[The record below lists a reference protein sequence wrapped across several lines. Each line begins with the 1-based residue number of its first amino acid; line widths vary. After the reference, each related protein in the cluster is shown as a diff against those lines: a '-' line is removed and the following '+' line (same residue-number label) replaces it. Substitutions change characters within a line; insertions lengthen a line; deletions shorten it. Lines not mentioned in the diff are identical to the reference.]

1 MSAQINC
8 NTFVKLF
15 YNFQTL
21 VFSTLNKS
29 TTLNHL
35 DILHFEQLKKE
46 VESRYLENHTPSFDE
61 ISKWKGIDII
71 YFQEDLRK
79 IAKGNISEKS
89 FYTYFKTSP
98 VTKLPRIDM
107 LNLLSVYAGYVSW
120 YDFKK
125 NHLFAD
131 EILHENDDQ
140 AAKGTEFITVAV
152 TDSEIEQRD
161 IPDEKIAEVHRAKT
175 EENQVLQ
182 NSTSDNQSLKENI
195 SVLETYDIQESK
207 SAFNIIKKYV
217 WLGVSVL
224 LALAVGILIY
234 KDELFS
240 KKYYYSFIDAD
251 RNSKINAELTV
262 QILKENE
269 SPILYVAKPNE
280 PFVYTTKSK
289 DLTMVVSSPYYRTDT
304 IQRNLETAPE
314 AENIELK
321 PNDYAIMLFYYSK
334 SITDL
339 KKKRVSLNYLISDN
353 ALIYQVFD
361 NQFYG
366 VETMDKQRYIN
377 LVTLPSTSLEN
388 LEVIDTQTNKAGKI
402 VMIKFKIGTNDEK
415 K

>member
-1 MSAQINC
+1 MSD
-8 NTFVKLF
+8 
-15 YNFQTL
+15 
-21 VFSTLNKS
+21 
-29 TTLNHL
+29 L
-35 DILHFEQLKKE
+35 DLLHFEQLKNE
-46 VESRYLENHTPSFDE
+46 VQTQYLENHTPSFDD

-89 FYTYFKTSP
+89 FYTYFKNSP

-107 LNLLSVYAGYVSW
+107 LNILCVYTGYVSW

-131 EILHENDDQ
+131 EILKEHEDLADAALKKLEDEQANSEVFPITLQEPEKNDKYPLISTLD
-140 AAKGTEFITVAV
+140 V
-152 TDSEIEQRD
+152 
-161 IPDEKIAEVHRAKT
+161 EKIVD
-175 EENQVLQ
+175 LQ
-182 NSTSDNQSLKENI
+182 NSTTDNQIIKAENQI
-195 SVLETYDIQESK
+195 INQDNLSHSK
-207 SAFNIIKKYV
+207 STISLVKKYL
-217 WLGVSVL
+217 WLSISAILAILVGL
-224 LALAVGILIY
+224 LGF

-240 KKYYYSFIDAD
+240 KKFYYSFIDAD
-251 RNSKINAELTV
+251 RNSKINAELQV

-289 DLTMVVSSPYYRTDT
+289 TLKMVVSSPYYKTDT
-304 IQRNLETAPE
+304 IQRNLENAPE

-334 SITDL
+334 SIKDL
-339 KKKRVSLNYLISDN
+339 KKKRVTLNYLISDN

-377 LVTLPSTSLEN
+377 LVTLPSTSLEK
-388 LEVIDTQTNKAGKI
+388 LEVIDTQINKAGKI
-402 VMIKFKIGTNDEK
+402 IMIKFKIGTDEEK

>member
-1 MSAQINC
+1 MS
-8 NTFVKLF
+8 
-15 YNFQTL
+15 
-21 VFSTLNKS
+21 
-29 TTLNHL
+29 HL

-46 VESRYLENHTPSFDE
+46 VESRYLENHSPSFEE

-79 IAKGNISEKS
+79 IAKGNISEKT

-107 LNLLSVYAGYVSW
+107 LNLLSVYAGYASW

-131 EILHENDDQ
+131 EVLQEREEAVENSSTGDLIPEASSDSRIAQTNEEKRLPTSSSETNENDILQ
-140 AAKGTEFITVAV
+140 KSN
-152 TDSEIEQRD
+152 TD
-161 IPDEKIAEVHRAKT
+161 
-175 EENQVLQ
+175 NQVIKQ
-182 NSTSDNQSLKENI
+182 NTYS
-195 SVLETYDIQESK
+195 LETYDTQDSK
-207 SAFNIIKKYV
+207 SAFTVIKKYV
-217 WLGVSVL
+217 WLGISVL
-224 LALAVGILIY
+224 LALAVGLLIF

-251 RNSKINAELTV
+251 RNSKINAELQV

-269 SPILYVAKPNE
+269 SPILYSAKPNE

-388 LEVIDTQTNKAGKI
+388 LEVIDTQTNQSGKI
-402 VMIKFKIGTNDEK
+402 VMIKFKIGTNEENK
-415 K
+415 

>member
-1 MSAQINC
+1 MSD
-8 NTFVKLF
+8 
-15 YNFQTL
+15 
-21 VFSTLNKS
+21 
-29 TTLNHL
+29 L
-35 DILHFEQLKKE
+35 DLLHFEQLKNE
-46 VESRYLENHTPSFDE
+46 VQTQYLENHTPSFDD

-89 FYTYFKTSP
+89 FYTYFKNSP

-107 LNLLSVYAGYVSW
+107 LNILCVYTGYVSW

-131 EILHENDDQ
+131 EILKEHEDLADAAVKNLENDQ
-140 AAKGTEFITVAV
+140 A
-152 TDSEIEQRD
+152 DSEVFPITLKESEKND
-161 IPDEKIAEVHRAKT
+161 KNPLNSTLEVEKIVD
-175 EENQVLQ
+175 LQ
-182 NSTSDNQSLKENI
+182 NSTTDNQIIKAENQI
-195 SVLETYDIQESK
+195 INQDNLSHSK
-207 SAFNIIKKYV
+207 STISLVKKYL
-217 WLGVSVL
+217 WLSISAILAILVGL
-224 LALAVGILIY
+224 LGF

-240 KKYYYSFIDAD
+240 KKFYYSFIDAD
-251 RNSKINAELTV
+251 RNSKINAELQV

-289 DLTMVVSSPYYRTDT
+289 TLKMVVSSPYYKTDT
-304 IQRNLETAPE
+304 IQRNLENAPE

-334 SITDL
+334 SIKDL
-339 KKKRVSLNYLISDN
+339 KKKRVTLNYLISDN

-377 LVTLPSTSLEN
+377 LVTLPSTSLEK
-388 LEVIDTQTNKAGKI
+388 LEVIDTQINKAGKI
-402 VMIKFKIGTNDEK
+402 IMIKFKIGTDEEK

>member
-1 MSAQINC
+1 MSD
-8 NTFVKLF
+8 
-15 YNFQTL
+15 
-21 VFSTLNKS
+21 
-29 TTLNHL
+29 L
-35 DILHFEQLKKE
+35 DLLHFEQLKNE
-46 VESRYLENHTPSFDE
+46 VQTQYLENHTPSFDD

-89 FYTYFKTSP
+89 FYTYFKNSP

-107 LNLLSVYAGYVSW
+107 LNILCVYTGYVSW

-131 EILHENDDQ
+131 EILKEHEDLADAALKKLDDEQANSEVFPITLQEPEKND
-140 AAKGTEFITVAV
+140 KNPLISTTEV
-152 TDSEIEQRD
+152 
-161 IPDEKIAEVHRAKT
+161 EKIVD
-175 EENQVLQ
+175 LQ
-182 NSTSDNQSLKENI
+182 NSTTDNQIIKAENQI
-195 SVLETYDIQESK
+195 LNQGNLSHSK
-207 SAFNIIKKYV
+207 STISLVKKYL
-217 WLGVSVL
+217 WLSISAILAILVGL
-224 LALAVGILIY
+224 LGFKY
-234 KDELFS
+234 ELFS
-240 KKYYYSFIDAD
+240 KKFYYSFIDAD
-251 RNSKINAELTV
+251 RNSKINAELQV

-289 DLTMVVSSPYYRTDT
+289 TLKMVVSSPYYKTDT
-304 IQRNLETAPE
+304 IQRNLENAPE

-334 SITDL
+334 SIKDL
-339 KKKRVSLNYLISDN
+339 KKKRVTLNYLISDN

-377 LVTLPSTSLEN
+377 LVTLPSTSLEK
-388 LEVIDTQTNKAGKI
+388 LEVIDTQINKAGKI
-402 VMIKFKIGTNDEK
+402 IMIKFKIGTDEEK

>member
-1 MSAQINC
+1 MSD
-8 NTFVKLF
+8 
-15 YNFQTL
+15 
-21 VFSTLNKS
+21 
-29 TTLNHL
+29 L
-35 DILHFEQLKKE
+35 DLLHFEQLKNE
-46 VESRYLENHTPSFDE
+46 VQTQYLENHTPSHDD
-61 ISKWKGIDII
+61 ISRWKGIDII

-89 FYTYFKTSP
+89 FYTYFKNSP

-107 LNLLSVYAGYVSW
+107 LNILSVYAGYVSW

-131 EILHENDDQ
+131 EILKEGDDLDENEVEDLEKT
-140 AAKGTEFITVAV
+140 AENTPVEEAKIPT
-152 TDSEIEQRD
+152 SEIS
-161 IPDEKIAEVHRAKT
+161 PKT
-175 EENQVLQ
+175 EEKAFETTTVNSDLQ
-182 NSTSDNQSLKENI
+182 ISATDNQTIKQSNGNL
-195 SVLETYDIQESK
+195 STYDTSEQK
-207 SAFNIIKKYV
+207 STFSIVKKYL
-217 WLGVSVL
+217 WLGISGV
-224 LALAVGILIY
+224 LAVIVGLLGF

-240 KKYYYSFIDAD
+240 KKFYYSFIDAD
-251 RNSKINAELTV
+251 RNSKINAELQV

-289 DLTMVVSSPYYRTDT
+289 NLTMVVSSPYYRTDT

-334 SITDL
+334 SIKDL
-339 KKKRVSLNYLISDN
+339 KKKRESLNYLISDN
-353 ALIYQVFD
+353 ALIYQVYD
-361 NQFYG
+361 NETYG

-388 LEVIDTQTNKAGKI
+388 LEVIETKNDLSGKI
-402 VMIKFKIGTNDEK
+402 NMIKFKITTNEK

>member
-1 MSAQINC
+1 MSD
-8 NTFVKLF
+8 
-15 YNFQTL
+15 
-21 VFSTLNKS
+21 
-29 TTLNHL
+29 L
-35 DILHFEQLKKE
+35 DLLHFEQLKSE
-46 VESRYLENHTPSFDE
+46 VQSQYLKDHSPSFDE

-79 IAKGNISEKS
+79 KAKGNISEKS
-89 FYTYFKTSP
+89 FYTYFKNSP

-107 LNLLSVYAGYVSW
+107 LNILSVYAGYVSW

-131 EILHENDDQ
+131 EILKDYEELQ
-140 AAKGTEFITVAV
+140 
-152 TDSEIEQRD
+152 DSEIDELEKEVEKTPILEPD
-161 IPDEKIAEVHRAKT
+161 PEKEEIPQISIPKETNLVEEKSI
-175 EENQVLQ
+175 LQ
-182 NSTSDNQSLKENI
+182 KNNIDNQPIEIKKEEL
-195 SVLETYDIQESK
+195 STYDISENK
-207 SAFNIIKKYV
+207 STFSLVKKYI
-217 WLGVSVL
+217 WLGISAILAILAGL
-224 LALAVGILIY
+224 LGF
-234 KDELFS
+234 KDEIFS

-251 RNSKINAELTV
+251 RNSKINAELQV

-269 SPILYVAKPNE
+269 TPILYVAKPNE

-289 DLTMVVSSPYYRTDT
+289 SLTMVVSSPFYRTDT

-334 SITDL
+334 SLKDL
-339 KKKRVSLNYLISDN
+339 KKKRVSLNYLISDH

-377 LVTLPSTSLEN
+377 LVTLPSTSLEK
-388 LEVIDTQTNKAGKI
+388 LEVIDTQTDNSGKI
-402 VMIKFKIGTNDEK
+402 VMIKFKIDNDEENN
-415 K
+415 

>member
-1 MSAQINC
+1 M
-8 NTFVKLF
+8 VD
-15 YNFQTL
+15 
-21 VFSTLNKS
+21 
-29 TTLNHL
+29 L
-35 DILHFEQLKKE
+35 DLLHFEQLKTE
-46 VESRYLENHTPSFDE
+46 VQARYLENHTPSFDN

-79 IAKGNISEKS
+79 NAKGNISEKS
-89 FYTYFKTSP
+89 FYTYFKNSP
-98 VTKLPRIDM
+98 STKLPRIDM
-107 LNLLSVYAGYVSW
+107 LNILSIYAGYTSW

-125 NHLFAD
+125 NHLFAN
-131 EILHENDDQ
+131 EILNTNNEEETIEEEILEKITQN
-140 AAKGTEFITVAV
+140 TEIPAEETITEEFS
-152 TDSEIEQRD
+152 DSNTKITASE
-161 IPDEKIAEVHRAKT
+161 DEKISDLQKSNT
-175 EENQVLQ
+175 DNQPLKQKEENLKPVLITEDL
-182 NSTSDNQSLKENI
+182 STFSF
-195 SVLETYDIQESK
+195 V
-207 SAFNIIKKYV
+207 KKYL
-217 WLGVSVL
+217 WLGISAMLTILVGL
-224 LALAVGILIY
+224 LGF

-240 KKYYYSFIDAD
+240 KKFYYSFIDAD
-251 RNSKINAELTV
+251 RNSKINAELQV

-289 DLTMVVSSPYYRTDT
+289 NLTMVVSSPYYKTDT

-334 SITDL
+334 SLKDL
-339 KKKRVSLNYLISDN
+339 KKKRVSLNFLISDN

-388 LEVIDTQTNKAGKI
+388 LDVIDTQTDKSGKI
-402 VMIKFKIGTNDEK
+402 VMIKFKIDSDEEK

>member
-1 MSAQINC
+1 MTINRLRK
-8 NTFVKLF
+8 NL
-15 YNFQTL
+15 QL
-21 VFSTLNKS
+21 SD
-29 TTLNHL
+29 L
-35 DILHFEQLKKE
+35 DLLHFEQLKTE
-46 VESRYLENHTPSFDE
+46 VQNQYLADHTPSFDD

-79 IAKGNISEKS
+79 KAKGNISEKS
-89 FYTYFKTSP
+89 FYTYFKNSP

-107 LNLLSVYAGYVSW
+107 LNILSVYAGYMSW

-131 EILHENDDQ
+131 EILKENEEITQSKNEEAEKSEKAPQISAVDPKVEETPSIKLENTAISVGEND
-140 AAKGTEFITVAV
+140 
-152 TDSEIEQRD
+152 
-161 IPDEKIAEVHRAKT
+161 
-175 EENQVLQ
+175 VLQ
-182 NSTSDNQSLKENI
+182 KTLTDNELVKEKKPN
-195 SVLETYDIQESK
+195 LETYDTEEKNSTY
-207 SAFNIIKKYV
+207 SLVKKYL
-217 WLGVSVL
+217 WLGISAV
-224 LALAVGILIY
+224 LAVLVGLLGF

-251 RNSKINAELTV
+251 RNSKINAELQV

-289 DLTMVVSSPYYRTDT
+289 SLTMVVSSPYYKTDT

-334 SITDL
+334 SLKDL
-339 KKKRVSLNYLISDN
+339 KKKRESLNYLISDN

-388 LEVIDTQTNKAGKI
+388 LDVIDTQADKSGKI
-402 VMIKFKIGTNDEK
+402 VMIKFKIDTDEEK
-415 K
+415 N

>member
-1 MSAQINC
+1 MSD
-8 NTFVKLF
+8 
-15 YNFQTL
+15 
-21 VFSTLNKS
+21 
-29 TTLNHL
+29 L
-35 DILHFEQLKKE
+35 DLLHFEQLKNE
-46 VESRYLENHTPSFDE
+46 VQTQYLENHTPSHDD
-61 ISKWKGIDII
+61 ISRWKGIDII

-89 FYTYFKTSP
+89 FYTYFKNSP

-107 LNLLSVYAGYVSW
+107 LNILSVYAGYVSW

-131 EILHENDDQ
+131 EILKEGDDLDENEVEELEKT
-140 AAKGTEFITVAV
+140 AENSPVEEAKIPT
-152 TDSEIEQRD
+152 SEIS
-161 IPDEKIAEVHRAKT
+161 PKT
-175 EENQVLQ
+175 EEKALETTTVNSDLQ
-182 NSTSDNQSLKENI
+182 ISGIDNQTIKQSNGNL
-195 SVLETYDIQESK
+195 STYDTSEQK
-207 SAFNIIKKYV
+207 STFSIVKKYL
-217 WLGVSVL
+217 WLGISGV
-224 LALAVGILIY
+224 LAVIVGLLGF

-240 KKYYYSFIDAD
+240 KKFYYSFIDAD
-251 RNSKINAELTV
+251 RNSKINAELQV

-289 DLTMVVSSPYYRTDT
+289 NLTMVVSSPYYRTDT

-334 SITDL
+334 SIKDL
-339 KKKRVSLNYLISDN
+339 KKKRESLNYLISDN
-353 ALIYQVFD
+353 ALIYQVYD
-361 NQFYG
+361 NETYG

-388 LEVIDTQTNKAGKI
+388 LEVIETKNDLSGKI
-402 VMIKFKIGTNDEK
+402 NMIKFKITTNEK

>member
-1 MSAQINC
+1 MSD
-8 NTFVKLF
+8 
-15 YNFQTL
+15 
-21 VFSTLNKS
+21 
-29 TTLNHL
+29 L
-35 DILHFEQLKKE
+35 DLLHFEQLKNE
-46 VESRYLENHTPSFDE
+46 VQTQYLENHTPSHDD
-61 ISKWKGIDII
+61 ISRWKGIDII

-89 FYTYFKTSP
+89 FYTYFKNSP

-107 LNLLSVYAGYVSW
+107 LNILSVYAGYVSW

-131 EILHENDDQ
+131 EILKEGDDLDENEVEELEKTVENSPVEE
-140 AAKGTEFITVAV
+140 AKIPT
-152 TDSEIEQRD
+152 SEIS
-161 IPDEKIAEVHRAKT
+161 PKT
-175 EENQVLQ
+175 EEKAFETTTVNSDLQ
-182 NSTSDNQSLKENI
+182 ISATDNQTIKQSNGNL
-195 SVLETYDIQESK
+195 STYDTSEQK
-207 SAFNIIKKYV
+207 STFSIVKKYL
-217 WLGVSVL
+217 WLGISGV
-224 LALAVGILIY
+224 LAVIVGLLGF

-240 KKYYYSFIDAD
+240 KKFYYSFIDAD
-251 RNSKINAELTV
+251 RNSKINAELQV

-289 DLTMVVSSPYYRTDT
+289 NLTMVVSSPYYRTDT

-334 SITDL
+334 SIKDL
-339 KKKRVSLNYLISDN
+339 KKKRESLNYLISDN
-353 ALIYQVFD
+353 ALIYQVYD
-361 NQFYG
+361 NETYG

-388 LEVIDTQTNKAGKI
+388 LEVIETRNDLSGKI
-402 VMIKFKIGTNDEK
+402 NMIKFKITTNEK

>member
-1 MSAQINC
+1 MSD
-8 NTFVKLF
+8 
-15 YNFQTL
+15 
-21 VFSTLNKS
+21 
-29 TTLNHL
+29 L
-35 DILHFEQLKKE
+35 DLLHFEQLKNE
-46 VESRYLENHTPSFDE
+46 VQTQYLENHTPSHDD
-61 ISKWKGIDII
+61 ISRWKGIDII

-89 FYTYFKTSP
+89 FYTYFKNSP

-107 LNLLSVYAGYVSW
+107 LNILSVYAGYVSW

-131 EILHENDDQ
+131 EILKEGDDLDENEVEELEKT
-140 AAKGTEFITVAV
+140 AENTPVEEAKIPT
-152 TDSEIEQRD
+152 SEIS
-161 IPDEKIAEVHRAKT
+161 PKT
-175 EENQVLQ
+175 EEKAFETTTVNSDLQ
-182 NSTSDNQSLKENI
+182 ISATDNQTIKQSNENL
-195 SVLETYDIQESK
+195 STYDTSEQK
-207 SAFNIIKKYV
+207 STFSLVKKYL
-217 WLGVSVL
+217 WLGISGV
-224 LALAVGILIY
+224 LAVIVGLLGF

-240 KKYYYSFIDAD
+240 KKFYYSFIDAD
-251 RNSKINAELTV
+251 RNSKINAELQV

-289 DLTMVVSSPYYRTDT
+289 NLTMVVSSPYYRTDT

-334 SITDL
+334 SIKDL
-339 KKKRVSLNYLISDN
+339 KKKRESLNYLISDN
-353 ALIYQVFD
+353 ALIYQVYD
-361 NQFYG
+361 NETYG

-388 LEVIDTQTNKAGKI
+388 LEVIETKNDLSGKI
-402 VMIKFKIGTNDEK
+402 NMIKFKITTNEK

>member
-1 MSAQINC
+1 MSD
-8 NTFVKLF
+8 
-15 YNFQTL
+15 
-21 VFSTLNKS
+21 
-29 TTLNHL
+29 L
-35 DILHFEQLKKE
+35 DLLHFEQLKNE
-46 VESRYLENHTPSFDE
+46 VQTQYLENHTPSFDD

-89 FYTYFKTSP
+89 FYTYFKNSP

-107 LNLLSVYAGYVSW
+107 LNILCVYTGYVSW

-131 EILHENDDQ
+131 EILKEHEDLADAALKKLEDEQANSEVFPITLQEPEKND
-140 AAKGTEFITVAV
+140 KNPLISTLEVV
-152 TDSEIEQRD
+152 
-161 IPDEKIAEVHRAKT
+161 KIVD
-175 EENQVLQ
+175 LQ
-182 NSTSDNQSLKENI
+182 NSTTDNQIIKAENQI
-195 SVLETYDIQESK
+195 INQDNLSHSK
-207 SAFNIIKKYV
+207 STISLVKKYL
-217 WLGVSVL
+217 WLSISAILAILVGL
-224 LALAVGILIY
+224 LGF

-240 KKYYYSFIDAD
+240 KKFYYSFIDAD
-251 RNSKINAELTV
+251 RNSKINAELQV

-289 DLTMVVSSPYYRTDT
+289 TLKMVVSSPYYKTDT
-304 IQRNLETAPE
+304 IQRNLENAPE

-334 SITDL
+334 SIKDL
-339 KKKRVSLNYLISDN
+339 KKKRVTLNYLISDN

-377 LVTLPSTSLEN
+377 LVTLPSTSLEK
-388 LEVIDTQTNKAGKI
+388 LEVIDTQINKAGKI
-402 VMIKFKIGTNDEK
+402 IMIKFKIGTDEEK